1 MMASLDDKIAA
12 LETEI
17 AEYRELLRAAETSEE
32 RKDLIL
38 AAITARSN
46 TPLNLL
52 LTQKNQQG
60 K

>member
-38 AAITARSN
+38 AAITESKK
-46 TPLNLL
+46 TVNLL

>member
-17 AEYRELLRAAETSEE
+17 GEYRELLRAAETSEE

-38 AAITARSN
+38 ATITARSN
-46 TPLNLL
+46 TQNLL

>member
-17 AEYRELLRAAETSEE
+17 GEYRELLRAAETSEE
-32 RKDLIL
+32 RKNIL
-38 AAITARSN
+38 ATITARSN
-46 TPLNLL
+46 TQNLL